1 MKNSLSFHFKG
12 YDRVRAIYKLKQS
25 INKFGDKTGKKNN
38 ILNNIK
44 RKDIIGKDFV
54 NLTINKIKLDEIKSS
69 FKITLLNKKIQN
81 NGENNKKEES
91 YNKKGNE
98 DENEI
103 KKSILEDI
111 KFTNENELL
120 SSSYDY
126 RIKETDLFSKS
137 NKKDNNSNNHRILN
151 KFNNQKSSHLKLI
164 SNIQN
169 FNTLPKNRTHYHFYN
184 LLNNKGLSP
193 IYKNYKFDI
202 KDEDSSILKTR
213 IIKSNNN
220 ILYIIKNNIP
230 KFRNLKL
237 GTRANTI
244 KNNCRII
251 KLDKNL
257 SSINCNKN
265 ETNIKTRTL
274 FYSKYK
280 KKKQMKL
287 KKIKMSKTQIDLSKK
302 ENDLINSN
310 ENLLKNENTKNF
322 GQQTNNNE
330 RINLINYNFLRRIYS
345 YIRLPNINRIN
356 FPKEKLNYDNND
368 CGVNFDFYNNNYFYL
383 KDIKNQ
389 SINKIYMINPFIR
402 NRIINNLK

>member
-12 YDRVRAIYKLKQS
+12 YDRVRAIHKLKQS
-25 INKFGDKTGKKNN
+25 INKFGDKTGKKNI

-44 RKDIIGKDFV
+44 RKDIIGKDFI
-54 NLTINKIKLDEIKSS
+54 NLTINKIKLEKIKSS
-69 FKITLLNKKIQN
+69 FKNTLLNKKIQN

-91 YNKKGNE
+91 NKKNE
-98 DENEI
+98 NENENEI
-103 KKSILEDI
+103 KKSILEDV

-126 RIKETDLFSKS
+126 KIKETDLFSKS
-137 NKKDNNSNNHRILN
+137 NKKDNNNGILFNNLNNH
-151 KFNNQKSSHLKLI
+151 KSPHLKLI
-164 SNIQN
+164 LNVRN
-169 FNTLPKNRTHYHFYN
+169 FNTIPKYKTLNNNNHFYDI
-184 LLNNKGLSP
+184 LNSKRFSSVN
-193 IYKNYKFDI
+193 KNYKYDI
-202 KDEDSSILKTR
+202 RDEDSSMIKSK

-220 ILYIIKNNIP
+220 ILCITKIP

-237 GTRANTI
+237 GTRATTI
-244 KNNCRII
+244 KNNYRII

-257 SSINCNKN
+257 SSINFKQN
-265 ETNIKTRTL
+265 EANIKTRTL
-274 FYSKYK
+274 FYKKYK

-287 KKIKMSKTQIDLSKK
+287 KKIKVSKTQISLFRK
-302 ENDLINSN
+302 ENDLFNKN

-322 GQQTNNNE
+322 GQQTNNNN

-356 FPKEKLNYDNND
+356 FPKGKLNDENND

-383 KDIKNQ
+383 KDVKNQ